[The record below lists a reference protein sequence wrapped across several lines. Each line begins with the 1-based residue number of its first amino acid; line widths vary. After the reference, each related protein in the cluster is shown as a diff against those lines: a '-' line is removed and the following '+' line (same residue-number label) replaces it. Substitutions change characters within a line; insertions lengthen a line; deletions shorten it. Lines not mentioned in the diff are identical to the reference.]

1 MSPKKRRRHS
11 HTPPPSART
20 RTLPHPLPPDVST
33 ILDDIIDDTRELVA
47 RRKTETPTA
56 ELKERPF
63 YADRDPLSLVDA
75 LQERGMSFIA
85 EVKKASPSK
94 GEIRDDFDP
103 AGIAQQYATNDVS
116 AISVLTEPLHFQGSI
131 EHLAWI
137 RAHVQDVP
145 LLRKDFIIDPYQL
158 VEARAVGA
166 DAVLLI
172 ATALDPGQLSELHA
186 AASELGL
193 SCLVEVYSEEDLEK
207 IDWDQVEIVGVNNR
221 DLKTFEV
228 DIENSLRI
236 FEQVP
241 RSVGRVAESGL
252 SDPETLVRL
261 RNAGINGVLI
271 GEHFMRAED
280 PGEAVTNLRTSA
292 KDLAVQQAN

>member
-1 MSPKKRRRHS
+1 L
-11 HTPPPSART
+11 TEA
-20 RTLPHPLPPDVST
+20 LAVSNV
-33 ILDDIIDDTRELVA
+33 LDEIIVDTRELVEE
-47 RRKTETPTA
+47 RKTETPIA
-56 ELKERPF
+56 ELKDRPF
-63 YADRDPLSLVDA
+63 YSDREPLSLVEA
-75 LQERGMSFIA
+75 LKEKGMSFLA

-94 GEIRDDFDP
+94 GMIRGDFDP
-103 AGIAQQYATNDVS
+103 AAIAQQYAANDVS

-145 LLRKDFIIDPYQL
+145 LVRKDFIIDPYQL

-172 ATALDPGQLSELHA
+172 ATALDAGQLSELHHA
-186 AASELGL
+186 ATELGL
-193 SCLVEVYSEEDLEK
+193 NCLVEVYSQDDLDK
-207 IDWDQVEIVGVNNR
+207 IDWNQVQILGVNNR
-221 DLKTFEV
+221 DLTTFEV

-236 FEQVP
+236 FENVP

-261 RNAGINGVLI
+261 RKAGVNGVLI
-271 GEHFMRAED
+271 GEHFMRAEN
-280 PGEAVTNLRTSA
+280 PGDALADLRDRA
-292 KDLAVQQAN
+292 KTIAYERAK

>member
-1 MSPKKRRRHS
+1 MSN
-11 HTPPPSART
+11 
-20 RTLPHPLPPDVST
+20 
-33 ILDDIIDDTRELVA
+33 ILDDILADTRELVA
-47 RRKTETPTA
+47 QRKRETPLA
-56 ELKERPF
+56 ELKDRPF
-63 YADRDPLSLVDA
+63 YSDREPHSLVEA
-75 LQERGMSFIA
+75 LQERGMSFLA

-94 GEIRDDFDP
+94 GDIRDDFDP
-103 AGIAQQYATNDVS
+103 AWIAQRYAAHDVS
-116 AISVLTEPLHFQGSI
+116 AISVLTEPQYFQGSI

-137 RAHVQDVP
+137 RAHVPDVP
-145 LLRKDFIIDPYQL
+145 LLRKDFIVDPYQL

-172 ATALDPGQLSELHA
+172 ATALEPGRLSDLHA
-186 AASELGL
+186 AATELGL
-193 SCLVEVYSEEDLEK
+193 SCLVEVYSEDDLQK
-207 IDWDQVEIVGVNNR
+207 LDWDQVKVLGVNNR
-221 DLKTFEV
+221 DLTTFEV
-228 DIENSLRI
+228 DVENSLRI

-280 PGEAVTNLRTSA
+280 PGEALASLRWEA
-292 KDLAVQQAN
+292 KQIAVQQAQ